1 MTLRRNSM
9 KGTTECQLERKRYM
23 TKLFLMKEKIYHQD
37 QVIRFSFVS
46 FVSQIFPLVY
56 YFQFGRVNFFISA
69 KLLFFQVQKW
79 FFKCHGNHFEL
90 ILHFWKYKC
99 LVLGSNETIV
109 QGDIIIVNRGEE
121 NRLFTMTGL
130 TKRSKHGKNKAAQK
144 DVIRDANRYWD
155 TTTIPY
161 LVWPLLRKYI
171 NISKNICYVI
181 EQRHIQNPV
190 THLTCFALRHG
201 DSPVNLLH
209 IFRTPF
215 HKKSPGGLLL

>member
-1 MTLRRNSM
+1 MSARE
-9 KGTTECQLERKRYM
+9 K
-23 TKLFLMKEKIYHQD
+23 KIYD
-37 QVIRFSFVS
+37 KAFLNEGKDISPGPSNNFSFVS
-46 FVSQIFPLVY
+46 FVSQILKLVY
-56 YFQFGRVNFFISA
+56 YFQFERVNFFISA

-161 LVWPLLRKYI
+161 LVWPVLRKYI
-171 NISKNICYVI
+171 KISKNICYVI

-215 HKKSPGGLLL
+215 HKKSSGGLLL